1 MRILKL
7 TVFVFLAAMAATTTA
22 SAQGM
27 YASVF
32 GGVNFTHDG
41 EFAGV
46 GVDTA
51 FATGYAVGGSI
62 GYDFGDYRLEGELSY
77 RANDIDDIGGLD
89 FSPSSITT
97 TALMAN
103 AFYDF
108 DTGSPFVPYVGGG
121 LGVGFSTMELL
132 GIDGDVTGLAYQF
145 IIGGGYEM
153 SDTFE
158 LTLDYRLFSMGTPKY
173 GFSGGDLKQEY
184 TNSAILLGVRTR
196 F

>member
-1 MRILKL
+1 MRTLRLTILI
-7 TVFVFLAAMAATTTA
+7 TFAAIAGASVA

-27 YASVF
+27 YASVI

-46 GVDTA
+46 GVDSE
-51 FATGYAVGGSI
+51 FDTGYVVGGNV
-62 GYDFGDYRLEGELSY
+62 GYDFGDYRLEGEISY
-77 RANDIDDIGGLD
+77 RANDLDNIGGFD

-108 DTGSPFVPYVGGG
+108 DTGSPFVPYAGVG
-121 LGVGFSTMELL
+121 LGVGFSTLELL
-132 GIDGDVTGLAYQF
+132 GIEGDVTAFAYQF
-145 IIGGGYEM
+145 ILGGAYGM
-153 SDTFE
+153 TDALE
-158 LTLDYRLFSMGTPKY
+158 LTLDYRYFSMGSPDY
-173 GFSGGDLKQEY
+173 EFAGGDLSQEY
-184 TNSAILLGVRTR
+184 INSSIVFGVRTR